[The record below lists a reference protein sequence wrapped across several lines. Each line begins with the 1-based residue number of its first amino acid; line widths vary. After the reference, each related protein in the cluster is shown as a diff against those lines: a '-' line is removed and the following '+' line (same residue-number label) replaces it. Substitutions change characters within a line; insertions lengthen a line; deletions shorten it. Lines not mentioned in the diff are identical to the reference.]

1 MAATDSRS
9 KLANP
14 ITQHSDTPRL
24 VESQPMLDPITEPLE
39 ADPSVVCIVPNDLR
53 GLPAVVPFVEGG
65 GEVPAGGPSTSG
77 TSANARVSMRRKY
90 CWLLT
95 GRGRERTEGRRW

>member
-65 GEVPAGGPSTSG
+65 GEVPAGHEHERNECECKGI
-77 TSANARVSMRRKY
+77 NEKEILLVIDRAR
-90 CWLLT
+90 
-95 GRGRERTEGRRW
+95 